1 MAEDVLGI
9 REIQVYLY
17 RERDAAKVRLKSEV
31 GRAPPRNP
39 DVRVRVGQW
48 SHAYG
53 LGTYIHLLLKSC
65 FCSVSK

>member
-31 GRAPPRNP
+31 GRIRT
-39 DVRVRVGQW
+39 
-48 SHAYG
+48 SG
-53 LGTYIHLLLKSC
+53 LGLDNGTMPTPTFIS
-65 FCSVSK
+65 FSNPAFVQ

>member
-48 SHAYG
+48 NHAY
-53 LGTYIHLLLKSC
+53 THIHLLLKSC